1 MAKPKRSQS
10 AKGKKP
16 AAANPSDEVVAPAE
30 ESKSAAALNTD
41 SGTRWTFLTNHT
53 HVLFVLHTHPDMVLR
68 EVASHVGI
76 TERAVQRIIV
86 DLEGGGFIQR
96 EKVGRRNRYLVLT
109 DQPLRHSLE
118 AHRNIGDLLD
128 LIARELDA

>member
-1 MAKPKRSQS
+1 MAASDAS
-10 AKGKKP
+10 KKP
-16 AAANPSDEVVAPAE
+16 VPA
-30 ESKSAAALNTD
+30 SSADA
-41 SGTRWTFLTNHT
+41 GTRWTFLTNHT

-86 DLEGGGFIQR
+86 DLESRGFIQR

-109 DQPLRHSLE
+109 DQPLRHPLE

-128 LIARELDA
+128 LIAQDSDS